1 MADQPRYPDTDDNT
15 GVGPDPGS
23 TTGKPRWV
31 KVAIVVVVL
40 VLLLLIALLITG
52 GHGPPAGGH

>member
-1 MADQPRYPDTDDNT
+1 MAYPPVPDT

-23 TTGKPRWV
+23 TTGKPRSV

-40 VLLLLIALLITG
+40 ILVLLVVLLIAG